1 MTNKY
6 TIQHQKSSLWVEQS
20 PHERHKTWMSTP
32 RGEREIERKHRSP
45 QSAPPP
51 QRVAGGETS
60 RAQAPPTHH
69 HQTTP
74 KHTQPSTPS
83 TLRRNPNTKRQ
94 TETRGGGEGAQ
105 RLGASQK
112 EREPKKGSREEPREP
127 TAAGLARSPESQLSV
142 PTHSYRTDQNLCKIE
157 I

>member
-1 MTNKY
+1 
-6 TIQHQKSSLWVEQS
+6 
-20 PHERHKTWMSTP
+20 MSTP

-157 I
+157 IFNAAAVLDLVL